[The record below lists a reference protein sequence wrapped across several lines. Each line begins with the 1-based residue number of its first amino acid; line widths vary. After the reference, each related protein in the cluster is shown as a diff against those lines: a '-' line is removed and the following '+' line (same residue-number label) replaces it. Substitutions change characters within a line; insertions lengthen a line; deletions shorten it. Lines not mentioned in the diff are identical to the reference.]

1 MRVSSECFKRSWPNI
16 FTCICIRAGH
26 EVLTIFIL
34 LSDGMAPLHAAAQMG
49 CLSCIKWI
57 VDDQGIDINLR
68 DGDKATPL
76 HFAAS
81 RGHLKVWIMCFFY
94 FLSINSVRF
103 CLTRET
109 DPKMTRAKSWAIC
122 KTLILES

>member
-1 MRVSSECFKRSWPNI
+1 MLF
-16 FTCICIRAGH
+16 
-26 EVLTIFIL
+26 
-34 LSDGMAPLHAAAQMG
+34 SDGMAPLHAAAQMG

-81 RGHLKVWIMCFFY
+81 RGHLKVWIMCFFI
-94 FLSINSVRF
+94 FSQ
-103 CLTRET
+103 
-109 DPKMTRAKSWAIC
+109 
-122 KTLILES
+122 LILSDFVSREKLIQKWQEPKAEQFAKL